1 MLSSY
6 GTIKKLPQIS
16 KSPLT
21 IISILF
27 LQQTH
32 DDPLERERE
41 RERKRGFKKCIS
53 SRIFMGFFLLSEWKM
68 GYEIV
73 FEKSLWFSAGWAR
86 SSRHVEFCSVP

>member
-41 RERKRGFKKCIS
+41 ENGF
-53 SRIFMGFFLLSEWKM
+53 
-68 GYEIV
+68 
-73 FEKSLWFSAGWAR
+73 
-86 SSRHVEFCSVP
+86 